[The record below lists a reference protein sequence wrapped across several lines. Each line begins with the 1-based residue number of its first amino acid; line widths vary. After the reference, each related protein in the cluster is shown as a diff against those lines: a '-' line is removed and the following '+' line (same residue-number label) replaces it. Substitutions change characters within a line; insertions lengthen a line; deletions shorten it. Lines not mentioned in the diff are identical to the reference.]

1 MNYGTR
7 LKFETNLGLSFGS
20 IHRIVKEE
28 KNTYYYGFLEKGE
41 GEFEL
46 IDTPSHYAGSIRWSE
61 KVCRKYSFNA
71 SYINKFEVQ
80 Q

>member
-7 LKFETNLGLSFGS
+7 LKFETNLGLSFGT

-28 KNTYYYGFLEKGE
+28 NTYYYGFLEKGE

-46 IDTPSHYAGSIRWSE
+46 IDTPTHFAGSIIWSD
-61 KVCRKYSFNA
+61 KIRRKYSFNA

-80 Q
+80 K